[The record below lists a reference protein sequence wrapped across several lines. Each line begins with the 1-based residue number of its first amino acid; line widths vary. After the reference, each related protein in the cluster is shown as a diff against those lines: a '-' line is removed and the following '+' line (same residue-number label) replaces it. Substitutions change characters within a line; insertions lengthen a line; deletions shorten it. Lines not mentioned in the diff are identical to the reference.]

1 MSVIA
6 GAPDELD
13 RGSQSLFGIAPIA
26 REVESQGVDLAELFR
41 GCGLDPAHIVDPSA
55 KMSRRQRLIIYRN
68 AQRLSSTSEI
78 GLLAGRHQRLSDF
91 GVYGYAFA
99 SCETLG
105 DAMLFSIRNMSA
117 ACPVMQVRY
126 RTEGHG
132 IVLSSHGSDDLSD
145 ILPFIA
151 EYWRSSMQTLI
162 NRATGGTSTSC
173 RMLFPYAAPRHWR
186 LYEEI
191 FECPVDFDTGVMEWH
206 FDESTLARPL
216 PDANPVNASLLEALC
231 VRLIENTRGASGLE
245 RRIRLICTESPA
257 IPAATEM
264 ATRLGL
270 SSRSMFRRLT
280 AEATT
285 YQLIVD
291 DVRRTLA
298 MDLLR
303 DPTLSLEVIGQRL
316 GFTEATNFSKAFRR
330 WTGMAPSEYRQRC
343 AGGTLG

>member
-1 MSVIA
+1 M
-6 GAPDELD
+6 
-13 RGSQSLFGIAPIA
+13 
-26 REVESQGVDLAELFR
+26 AELFR